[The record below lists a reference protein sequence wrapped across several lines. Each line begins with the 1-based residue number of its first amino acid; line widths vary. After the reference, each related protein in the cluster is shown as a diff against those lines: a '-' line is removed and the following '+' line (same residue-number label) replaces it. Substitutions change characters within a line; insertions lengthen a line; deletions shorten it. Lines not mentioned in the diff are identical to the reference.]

1 MTYPLDARLLSA
13 ARNAYAIVGDG
24 PVPAAGIG
32 AAPTSSAAVGWTAP
46 PYGVQAGPNND
57 DAGLVGNIPE
67 GIVIAIRGT
76 TPPGPG
82 ENPRQVITD
91 WASDTLAL
99 LLPAAGNPPGFPGD
113 IHLGFYKSFMQLWSK
128 LGPAVKNIVKS
139 FPNQTLY
146 VTGHSK
152 GGAICPL
159 VAWRLRQDY
168 PGARIVVRSFAGA
181 RVGDAVFAQAYN
193 AALTDHIRYEYGND
207 IVPHLPAETSIV
219 AALGAPPLVTM
230 LLEHIDPGYANVG
243 TLAYIQD
250 DETLVPD
257 SPTLETQRIANIIA
271 TLRAP
276 DGPARIIACHDIS
289 SPTAGYVRAQYPA

>member
-1 MTYPLDARLLSA
+1 MTYTLTSRLLSA

-24 PVPAAGIG
+24 PVPAIG
-32 AAPTSSAAVGWTAP
+32 VGPAPTASAAVGWTAP

-91 WASDTLAL
+91 WASDTIAV

-113 IHLGFYKSFMQLWSK
+113 VHLGFYKSFMQLWSK
-128 LGPAVKNIVKS
+128 LGPAVKNVVQS
-139 FPNQTLY
+139 FPGQTLY

-168 PGARIVVRSFAGA
+168 PDLPIVVRSFAGA

-230 LLEHIDPGYANVG
+230 LLEHIDPGYASVG

-257 SPTLETQRIANIIA
+257 SPTLEAQRIANIVA
-271 TLRAP
+271 ALETS
-276 DGPARIIACHDIS
+276 DGVAEIVACHDIS